1 MGIDIYIC
9 FCIMSCIILWLN
21 TAVLKVES
29 ENAEGFFFYLGLLE
43 FLLKYINGCNEV
55 MFGLLSCSA
64 VWQEISLMSSSLSH

>member
-1 MGIDIYIC
+1 M
-9 FCIMSCIILWLN
+9 
-21 TAVLKVES
+21 LK
-29 ENAEGFFFYLGLLE
+29 FFFYYYLALLE